1 MVGEVRREVNKKAS
15 INSLRRE
22 DICMQVRRLVLLNLI
37 LAFILWT
44 GPGWAQQP
52 KPGGTLRLALAGDL
66 TFFNA
71 NQGPAPGY
79 FTFWVWNN
87 IFNSLL
93 TLTPPPELKI
103 MPDLAKS
110 WDVLEDGRTYIF
122 HLQEGVQ
129 FHDGTAFDAQVAK
142 WNIDRIRDPEVKA
155 WVRPYYE
162 DIDQVEVVD
171 TSTLRVRMKEPSG
184 ALPMALA
191 GYFQGIPMVSPQAVQ
206 KYGEDWKRHPVGTGP
221 FMMQEWIPGQHVL
234 LVKNP
239 HYFKPGLPYLD
250 ALEFR
255 IMKDPLTVTTAL
267 RTGEID
273 LIARVP
279 MQQVALLE
287 RSAGIT
293 VVTGPAMIPT
303 VALLNLRVKPF
314 DDVRARRAVG
324 GYGLDRAEIARVA
337 FQGRA
342 QALVS
347 VLPPGVPDAV
357 DLNEM
362 YPYKPDEA
370 KRLLKE
376 LGYDAKHPLQFTILI
391 SNLDATMADIAALIK
406 NQMAKIGVEA
416 KINLMDDTAVVD
428 RLLVKHDFD
437 MLVSFFANLVD
448 INQRSVSFF
457 KGRQSDYMG
466 MDDPQL
472 EALVLQWRRTLEPE
486 QRKAISADIQRR
498 LADQLEW
505 VNVAT
510 YPFFQAYRTATVQDF
525 PFYNQALLLFDTTW
539 LAK

>member
-1 MVGEVRREVNKKAS
+1 MK
-15 INSLRRE
+15 
-22 DICMQVRRLVLLNLI
+22 MRRLVWGSLLVVMG
-37 LAFILWT
+37 LWT
-44 GPGWAQQP
+44 SLGGAEQP
-52 KPGGTLRLALAGDL
+52 RYGGTLRIAWPGDPA
-66 TFFNA
+66 FFDA
-71 NQGPAPGY
+71 NQGPAQGAPAG
-79 FTFWVWNN
+79 WLMNN
-87 IFNSLL
+87 MYNSLL
-93 TLTPPPELKI
+93 KLTPPPELKI
-103 MPDLAKS
+103 VPELATS
-110 WDVLEDGRTYIF
+110 WEVLDGGKTYVF
-122 HLQEGVQ
+122 HLEEGVK
-129 FHDGTAFDAQVAK
+129 FHDGTDFDAQVAK
-142 WNIDRIRDPEVKA
+142 WNVDRILDPEVKA
-155 WVRPYYE
+155 WVRPFYE

-171 TSTLRVRMKEPSG
+171 TYTLRVRMKEPSG

-191 GYFQGIPMVSPQAVQ
+191 GYFQGIPMVSPQAVK

-221 FMMQEWIPGQHVL
+221 FMMQEWSPGEHVVL
-234 LVKNP
+234 AKNP
-239 HYFKPGLPYLD
+239 HYFKQGLPYLE

-267 RTGEID
+267 RAGEVD

-347 VLPPGVPDAV
+347 VLPPGVPDAIDV
-357 DLNEM
+357 NEM

-370 KRLLKE
+370 RRLLNE

-437 MLVSFFANLVD
+437 MLLSFFSNLVD
-448 INQRSVSFF
+448 INQSPVSFF
-457 KGRQSDYMG
+457 KSRQSDYMG

-472 EALVLQWRRTLEPE
+472 EAMVLQWRRTLEPE

-498 LADQLEW
+498 LAEQLEW
-505 VNVAT
+505 VNVTT
-510 YPFFQAYRTATVQDF
+510 YPFFQAYRTATVKDF
-525 PFYNQALLLFDTTW
+525 PFYNQALLLLDTTW
-539 LAK
+539 LEK